1 MVVTVGQ
8 KQTSDI
14 KSIIRDFRSP
24 SPVGK
29 NTATRNSVHRLCW
42 TSQHSHDGKRETRQ
56 LLPLCLGEL
65 NLISRKTANVRVKR
79 ATYKKS
85 PLGRV
90 SPSPRIKASSV
101 RRCDSGRTTQS
112 FPPSSLGIISG
123 PPASLLPLVQ
133 TLGFEIIQ
141 EDSARDDQSRRARE
155 VGSR

>member
-1 MVVTVGQ
+1 MVTVGQ

-29 NTATRNSVHRLCW
+29 NTATRNSVHSLCW
-42 TSQHSHDGKRETRQ
+42 TSQHSHDGKREIRQ
-56 LLPLCLGEL
+56 LLPLCLGEF

-123 PPASLLPLVQ
+123 PPPLSSLLSKHSGLKS
-133 TLGFEIIQ
+133 FKRIQ
-141 EDSARDDQSRRARE
+141 LETTNQDARE
-155 VGSR
+155 KWAAGR